1 MFEEIVTELRLTPSE
16 LEDIRV
22 SKAPKN
28 QYCPYFEVCGGCQL
42 LTWPYE
48 KQVEWKKNQLKDL
61 FKSKDDI
68 DFIGAEQTTAYRH
81 KNSISFKQQGLSI
94 IAGFY
99 KPKSHQ
105 LININHCLIQHP
117 AAEKIFLSLKDIMK
131 KNRIEPYDE
140 DRETGVLRHALV
152 RVSKH
157 TNQILLVLVVGQSPY
172 PGRKNFI
179 AAIRKAHP
187 EITTII
193 ENVHPIKS
201 PFLMGKKE
209 EVVFGK
215 GFIQEKMN
223 DKLFNIQSRTFFQ
236 IHIDQAEHLFNEVI
250 KYSDLKPTDVCIDAY
265 AGVGVIGMLLA
276 DKVKQVI
283 SVESN
288 PDSIQI
294 GKKNAE
300 LNGIKNI
307 QFVHKDA
314 TEWLKSSTQAFDVL
328 VMDPPREGAGYAFM
342 DTIATKKPNT
352 IIYIS
357 CNPVTQVKDLQQISK
372 SYKVVKRFGVDLF
385 PQTIHVESVVILK
398 KVTF

>member
-1 MFEEIVTELRLTPSE
+1 MFEEIVTELRLSTSD
-16 LEDIRV
+16 LEDIKG
-22 SKAPKN
+22 SKAPKE

-48 KQVEWKKNQLKDL
+48 KQVEWKKNQLKEV
-61 FKSKDDI
+61 FKLKEDVE
-68 DFIGAEQTTAYRH
+68 FISADQVTEYRH
-81 KNSISFKQQGLSI
+81 KNSISFKQHHTQI

-105 LININHCLIQHP
+105 LININHCVIQHP
-117 AAEKIFLSLKDIMK
+117 VAEKIFLSLKDLMK
-131 KNRIEPYDE
+131 KNRIEPFDE
-140 DRETGVLRHALV
+140 DRQTGVLRHALV

-157 TNQILLVLVVGQSPY
+157 TNQVLLTLVVGKTPY

-179 AAIRKAHP
+179 AAIRQAHP

-193 ENVHPIKS
+193 ENYHPIKS
-201 PFLMGKKE
+201 SFLLGKKE
-209 EVVFGK
+209 EVVFGR
-215 GFIQEKMN
+215 GYIQEKLN
-223 DKLFNIQSRTFFQ
+223 DKIFNIQSRTFFQ
-236 IHIDQAEHLFNEVI
+236 IHIDQAERLFNEVI
-250 KYSDLKPTDVCIDAY
+250 QYSDLKPTDVCVDAY
-265 AGVGVIGMLLA
+265 AGVGVIGMLVS
-276 DKVKQVI
+276 DKVKTLI

-294 GKKNAE
+294 GKRNAE

-307 QFVHKDA
+307 QFVQKDA
-314 TEWLKSSTQAFDVL
+314 TEWIKSTTQAFDVL

-342 DTIATKKPNT
+342 DTIAQKKPGT

-357 CNPVTQVKDLQQISK
+357 CNPVTQAKDLLQLSK
-372 SYKVVKRFGVDLF
+372 SYQIVKRFGVDLF

-398 KVTF
+398 RK